1 MSSKLISDMEREKE
15 IDKGNNN
22 SDFTEIIKQT
32 QLAGLVN
39 NIDSVFIFPFDSK
52 HFIGFKK

>member
-1 MSSKLISDMEREKE
+1 MEREKE

-39 NIDSVFIFPFDSK
+39 NIDSVFILPFDSK

>member
-1 MSSKLISDMEREKE
+1 MSSKLISDMERERE
-15 IDKGNNN
+15 IDKENNN
-22 SDFTEIIKQT
+22 FDFTGIIKQN

-39 NIDSVFIFPFDSK
+39 NIDSAFIFPFDSK